1 MKILPALSLALLA
14 VHVTRADEFNIQFD
28 MQVVAIPEAVA
39 ILLVPDFLDPAK
51 IEAANAQVQTL
62 LADGTATLI
71 DWMILNTKSG
81 QRAVIENI
89 DEIRYATGYQAGH
102 VEVTVEPLEDAGN
115 EADKTVRSKI
125 DAQGFDPV
133 PSEFETRNAGT
144 TLEVEPVLSEDHQR
158 IDLNLVPQRVWL
170 HRFNKVTI
178 EREEPKTKVVIEQP
192 EFHTNKLQTSLTLK
206 NGQRTLLG
214 IFKVAQPAGHIVFF
228 ILRVEAK
235 PVSG

>member
-1 MKILPALSLALLA
+1 MKRLPVLALALLA
-14 VHVTRADEFNIQFD
+14 AHVTRADEFNIQFD
-28 MQVVAIPEAVA
+28 LQIVAIPEAVA
-39 ILLVPDFLDPAK
+39 IPIVPDFLDPAK
-51 IEAANAQVQTL
+51 IEAANTQVQTL
-62 LADGTATLI
+62 LADGKATLI
-71 DWMILNTKSG
+71 DWMIMNTKSG
-81 QRAVIENI
+81 QRAVIQNI
-89 DEIRYATGYQAGH
+89 DEIRYATGYNAGH
-102 VEVTVEPLEDAGN
+102 VQVTVNADADAGN
-115 EADKTVRSKI
+115 IVKPKI

-133 PSEFETRNAGT
+133 PSEFETRHTGT
-144 TLEVEPVLSEDHQR
+144 TLEVEPVLSPDHKL

-170 HRFNKVTI
+170 HRWNKVTI
-178 EREEPKTKVVIEQP
+178 EREEPKTKVVVEQP